1 MKTNPF
7 HQFCAFFIIIR
18 FSYSYIMSSL
28 VSTRYQNSEMN
39 KQEQKLLIEKSHF
52 KGELILSSKD
62 S

>member
-1 MKTNPF
+1 
-7 HQFCAFFIIIR
+7 
-18 FSYSYIMSSL
+18 MSSL
-28 VSTRYQNSEMN
+28 VSTRYQNSKMN